1 MSGIHSMAKN
11 IFLTFAGFL
20 MATLSLAAALPD
32 LAQLKMAAEAGDAV
46 AQFQYGQRV
55 NDHKEKKA
63 WYLASA
69 KQGYAPA
76 QDAVAAIYAG
86 AYTTNQKEKQ
96 ALNRDA
102 VRWASRAAY
111 QGNDSAQSRL
121 SGFYSRGVGVSKD
134 PVAAYMWAQISV
146 MTAGGEHGQ
155 IAGMVNRANRDQLIK
170 NTSTE
175 DIMQG
180 QKRAAAFRPMRFAGL
195 NPVEADLVFS
205 ELKLSALYVLNGQ
218 QIAVVNNVR
227 FFVGETKDVKLD
239 DESYALTCRDIQA
252 KSATLSLAGTD
263 YDVTLQL
270 KR

>member
-11 IFLTFAGFL
+11 VFLTFAGFL
-20 MATLSLAAALPD
+20 MTTLSLAAALPD
-32 LAQLKMAAEAGDAV
+32 LVQLKMAAEAGDPV

-55 NDHKEKKA
+55 NDRKEKKA

-69 KQGYAPA
+69 QQGYAPA

-86 AYTTNQKEKQ
+86 TFTSNQKEKK

-111 QGNDSAQSRL
+111 QGNVPSQLKL
-121 SGFYSRGVGVSKD
+121 SGYYEGGTGVAKD

-146 MTAGGEHGQ
+146 DASGGDTGLMKG
-155 IAGMVNRANRDQLIK
+155 IVYRNNRDKLVK
-170 NTSTE
+170 RTSTE
-175 DIMQG
+175 DILEG
-180 QKRAAAFRPMRFAGL
+180 QKRAAGFQPRRFTGL
-195 NPVEADLVFS
+195 NPVEADLVFG
-205 ELKLSALYVLNGQ
+205 ELKLSAIYIIRDHQ
-218 QIAVVNNVR
+218 SAVVNNVR

-239 DESYALTCRDIQA
+239 DESYALTCQDIQA

-263 YDVTLQL
+263 YEVTLQL